1 MADDSVLTGV
11 AGATGAQGPQGPPG
25 NDGQG
30 VPVGGAAG
38 QHLAKIDATDYN
50 TQWVTPLDGPV
61 ASTDE
66 AIARYDG
73 VTGDLLQDSSVLI
86 NDAGAVAIGGGQVA
100 SSILT
105 LTSTTQGMLLPRM
118 TTVER
123 DAIAAPATALTLYN
137 TDVQLIEHYNGTTW
151 IDEVPSTRLLTAGA
165 GLTGGGN
172 LSADRTFNVVANA
185 DGTIVVN
192 ADDIQVGT
200 LLDANVPQSAV
211 TQHQAALSVTVSQVS
226 DLDND
231 AATLSLPANTTI
243 SAFGATLVDDADAAT
258 ARGTLNVDVAGTD
271 NSTDVTLAGTPD
283 YITIVGQVITRNLI
297 DLTTDVTGALPTA
310 NAGAPAGGAID
321 QVLTKQSASD
331 YDYAW
336 EDAGGGGVFGSEYNE
351 FEALGQQSTSSGSYA
366 LIERFTT
373 PSLPAGD
380 YYVTWSAD
388 FGADDNKDYAHR
400 LQLDN
405 STTLMQVEGKN
416 EGGRDSGLFWSAFS
430 GSANLSLSGVHD
442 FDFDAEGQD
451 SAYYK
456 NIRLQLWRIA

>member
-1 MADDSVLTGV
+1 MADDSVFE
-11 AGATGAQGPQGPPG
+11 GAIGAPGPQGPQGPTG
-25 NDGQG
+25 ADGQG

-38 QHLAKIDATDYN
+38 QHLAKIDGIDYN
-50 TQWVTPLDGPV
+50 TQWVDGVVGPV
-61 ASTDE
+61 SSTDE
-66 AIARYDG
+66 AIARYNG
-73 VTGDLLQDSSVLI
+73 VTGQLIQDSSVLI
-86 NDAGAVAIGGGQVA
+86 NDAGSVAIGGAQVT
-100 SSILT
+100 SSIFT
-105 LTSTTQGMLLPRM
+105 LNSTTQGILLPRM

-123 DAIAAPATALTLYN
+123 DAIAAPATGLTLYN

-165 GLTGGGN
+165 GMTGGGN

-283 YITIVGQVITRNLI
+283 YITISGQVITRNQI
-297 DLTTDVTGALPTA
+297 DLTADVTGALPTA
-310 NAGAPAGGAID
+310 NAGVPAGGAAG
-321 QVLTKQSASD
+321 QVLEKVDGTD
-331 YDYAW
+331 YNMQWA
-336 EDAGGGGVFGSEYNE
+336 AAGGGVFGTEFNE
-351 FEALGQQSTSSGSYA
+351 FEDLPQSSTSSGNYA
-366 LIERFTT
+366 QLTRFTT

-380 YYVTWSAD
+380 YFVAWSAD
-388 FGADDNKDYAHR
+388 AGADDNKDFAHR

-405 STTLMQVEGKN
+405 STTLREISSKN
-416 EGGRDSGLFWSAFS
+416 EAGRAGSISWASFA
-430 GSANLSLSGVHD
+430 GSAVLSLNGVHN
-442 FDFDAEGQD
+442 FDFDAQGQD
-451 SAYYK
+451 DAYFRQV
-456 NIRLQLWRIA
+456 RLTLWRVS